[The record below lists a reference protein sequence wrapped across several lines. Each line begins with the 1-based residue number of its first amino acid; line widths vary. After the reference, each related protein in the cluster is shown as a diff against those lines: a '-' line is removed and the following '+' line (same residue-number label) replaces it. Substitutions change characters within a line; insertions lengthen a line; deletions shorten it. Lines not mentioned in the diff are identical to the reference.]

1 MISTKEESTKS
12 LLHGW
17 ETSDYRAGKL
27 WKVAGAVEKVWKSVW
42 VWATAEQG
50 DSNGS
55 QWDEYRDSV
64 SMDSKKPLGRS
75 GGPG

>member
-27 WKVAGAVEKVWKSVW
+27 WKVAGAVE
-42 VWATAEQG
+42 QG

-64 SMDSKKPLGRS
+64 SMDPKKPRGRS